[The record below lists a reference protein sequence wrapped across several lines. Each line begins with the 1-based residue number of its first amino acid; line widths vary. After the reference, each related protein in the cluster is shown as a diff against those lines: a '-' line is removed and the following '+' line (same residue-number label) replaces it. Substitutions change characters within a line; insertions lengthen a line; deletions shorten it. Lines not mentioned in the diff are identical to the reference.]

1 MHLMRI
7 GLTAMMT
14 AVLSMGIACAQ
25 EPVDPQPAKPLTYV
39 HPSYHKVTPDVA
51 KKMIEVNGENDD
63 YVISGYIC
71 YPEMAKASR
80 NVMTTLVNGRVIRNQ
95 ELNRTILDSY
105 HTYIPKEKY
114 PIVVLNIDV
123 DPILIDINIHPQKMD
138 IKFSKMDSLKE
149 LVSKM
154 IKEQLK
160 KLLLIPHASVR
171 DRETVY
177 EVEDSL
183 PVEPPKSILEELYD
197 KEIVKFKRN
206 HEFGERISD
215 EEILA
220 MVKYQIKYLLSNNQL
235 GKILNI
241 SKRNYSARLQK
252 LLPNYPDLQKK
263 HDLLTNMLEDKF
275 FDSLRK

>member
-1 MHLMRI
+1 MTELAEKLEKMFPTEEVRKRFITMAILEFRLSVEDLESLLGIDKKIIYEEFVYGNGNI
-7 GLTAMMT
+7 GENVKKEFDFYGELPG
-14 AVLSMGIACAQ
+14 V
-25 EPVDPQPAKPLTYV
+25 AKERFLTY
-39 HPSYHKVTPDVA
+39 
-51 KKMIEVNGENDD
+51 
-63 YVISGYIC
+63 
-71 YPEMAKASR
+71 
-80 NVMTTLVNGRVIRNQ
+80 
-95 ELNRTILDSY
+95 LNRLQRAIKY
-105 HTYIPKEKY
+105 GNEK
-114 PIVVLNIDV
+114 L
-123 DPILIDINIHPQKMD
+123 
-138 IKFSKMDSLKE
+138 
-149 LVSKM
+149 
-154 IKEQLK
+154 
-160 KLLLIPHASVR
+160 A
-171 DRETVY
+171 
-177 EVEDSL
+177 
-183 PVEPPKSILEELYD
+183 KSILEELYD